1 MTGHSP
7 SEIPLDKPEG
17 FDPIAEYT
25 VRVQQ
30 LFVKHQSRLKAF
42 ILSLQPDFTE
52 ADDILQE
59 VFLVVT
65 RKARSFK
72 EGSNFMAWA
81 VTIARHKVQE
91 SLRRR
96 RMVECTLS
104 QEVVDVLCASWPDD
118 GTFEVRSAAVRGCLE
133 KLAPRMQEVLRL
145 RYFGEHGPSEI
156 ARLLSWTPNSVNV
169 ALSKARKLM
178 LDCVDRRLRET

>member
-1 MTGHSP
+1 M
-7 SEIPLDKPEG
+7 
-17 FDPIAEYT
+17 
-25 VRVQQ
+25 RVQQ

-42 ILSLQPDFTE
+42 VLSIQPDFSE

-65 RKARSFK
+65 RKAGHFE

-91 SLRRR
+91 SLRRHR
-96 RMVECTLS
+96 KAEQVLS
-104 QEVVDVLCASWPDD
+104 QEVIDVLCASWPDD
-118 GTFEVRSAAVRGCLE
+118 GEFEVRSAAIRGCLE
-133 KLAPRMQEVLRL
+133 KLTPRMQEVLRL

-178 LDCVDRRLRET
+178 LDCVGRRLQET